1 MPHLPQDHLR
11 SQQNLGMELLILV
24 VIIKGSNIS
33 LNFQIVSSSL
43 ENTMETLKL
52 QRGVLMSIDLQVV
65 VEFL

>member
-1 MPHLPQDHLR
+1 
-11 SQQNLGMELLILV
+11 MELLILV